1 MGKKIDRMLQFRNWL
16 QGQPR
21 DAAWCVLIN
30 ADPDAMASAMAL
42 KRILRNRARSVEIR
56 RINVVTRPDNLAMI
70 RYLRIPMSPW
80 RAEDAQ
86 NYTRFAILDSQP
98 SHHKDFGGLK
108 YDLVIDHHPPTELE
122 PFLSAGAYTA
132 IRTAVGATSTLMM
145 RLLRA
150 FAIRPGPMLATG
162 LMYGIRTDTA
172 AFSRSGGEED
182 LFAYRWLSHY
192 SRETLLRR
200 IIRSEYLLEWLPL
213 FSRAFRSLTDCRAG
227 GANAT
232 LGDVS
237 SPDLLVAVADF
248 FTKVHGLR
256 WITVAGKVGATLIVI
271 FRGDGASD
279 MGEMAQ
285 ACFGALGQAGGHRAL
300 ARAEFPV
307 SAVPEGIKPA
317 DFVLKT
323 LQGYHARHG
332 RKGKAPEK
340 TV

>member
-1 MGKKIDRMLQFRNWL
+1 MEKKTDRTVQFKDWL
-16 QGQPR
+16 QSQPR
-21 DAAWCVLIN
+21 DAAWCILIN

-42 KRILRNRARSVEIR
+42 RRILRNRDRSVEIR
-56 RINVVTRPDNLAMI
+56 RINTVTRPDNLAMI
-70 RYLRIPMSPW
+70 RYLRIPMSAW

-98 SHHKDFGGLK
+98 SHSKEFGGLR
-108 YDLVIDHHPPTELE
+108 YDLVIDHHPQTELE
-122 PFLSAGAYTA
+122 PFLAPEAYKA
-132 IRTAVGATSTLMM
+132 IRTGVGATSTLMT

-150 FAIRPGPMLATG
+150 LGIRPGPMLATG
-162 LMYGIRTDTA
+162 LLYGIRTDTA
-172 AFSRSGGEED
+172 AFTRSGGEED
-182 LFAYRWLSHY
+182 LRAYQWLSRY

-213 FSRAFRSLTDCRAG
+213 FSRAFSSLTECRAG

-256 WITVAGKVGATLIVI
+256 WITVAGKVGATVIVI
-271 FRGDGASD
+271 FRGDGISD

-307 SAVPEGIKPA
+307 SAVPDGMKPA

-323 LQGYHARHG
+323 LQGYHAKRG
-332 RKGKAPEK
+332 RKGNAQA
-340 TV
+340 TTA